1 MLDAGDAYVR
11 SLPAQLFELFH
22 LRYLAISYLNAIP
35 AAISKLQNLQTLV
48 ILGRDR
54 LRLLGLLMNCL
65 PQEIWR
71 MPQLRHFLFCGR
83 LPEPNGKSS
92 ALENL
97 QTLSL
102 VSHSM
107 CTEGILKMIP
117 NLKKLEIDCSD
128 YQDGTHLN
136 NLVHLHQL
144 EILELRSSNA
154 VWRKGEFAFPRMLR
168 KLTLSGLGLPW
179 NEMSVV
185 GSLPNLEVLKLRDH
199 TCYGDRWET
208 SEGEFPWLIFLSVEN
223 SNLEHWITGRSH
235 FPSLK
240 WLVLSYCGRL
250 SEIPDVV
257 GEFPL
262 LELIEVDKLN
272 IDLVKSAKM
281 IQEEQQSFG
290 NDFLQVRIGS

>member
-1 MLDAGDAYVR
+1 MSSHCLLNYI
-11 SLPAQLFELFH
+11 FELFH
-22 LRYLAISYLNAIP
+22 LRYLAVNYLDMIP
-35 AAISKLQNLQTLV
+35 AAISKLQNLQTL
-48 ILGRDR
+48 IIHGRDK

-71 MPQLRHFLFCGR
+71 LPQLRHLLFRGR
-83 LPEPNGKSS
+83 LPHPKGKTST
-92 ALENL
+92 LENL

-102 VSHSM
+102 VSHYM

-128 YQDGTHLN
+128 FQDGAHLN
-136 NLVHLHQL
+136 NLLSLHHL
-144 EILELRSSNA
+144 EILELRSNNA
-154 VWRKGEFAFPRMLR
+154 VWRRADFAFPRELQ

-179 NEMSVV
+179 NEMSIV

-199 TCYGDRWET
+199 ACHGDGWET
-208 SEGEFPWLIFLSVEN
+208 TQGEFPKLRFLSVEN
-223 SNLEHWITGRSH
+223 SNLQHWITESSH

-240 WLVLSYCGRL
+240 CLVLHYCGRL
-250 SEIPDVV
+250 SEIPEVV

-262 LELIEVDKLN
+262 LELIEVDEWNKN
-272 IDLVKSAKM
+272 LVKSAKM

-290 NDFLQVRIGS
+290 NDYLQIRVGF